1 MLLGDAG
8 IHERSGN
15 SSANAS
21 KPVPPFM
28 AAVMATI
35 RSSRRASAAS
45 ALPNTLVYDGADAA
59 FFFTSPVAISNGAI
73 PWNFS
78 GFWTAG
84 AYPAPC
90 A

>member
-1 MLLGDAG
+1 
-8 IHERSGN
+8 
-15 SSANAS
+15 
-21 KPVPPFM
+21 
-28 AAVMATI
+28 MATI

-84 AYPAPC
+84 AYPAPLRVTTC
-90 A
+90 TSTGTSVFITDANVSLSRPIS